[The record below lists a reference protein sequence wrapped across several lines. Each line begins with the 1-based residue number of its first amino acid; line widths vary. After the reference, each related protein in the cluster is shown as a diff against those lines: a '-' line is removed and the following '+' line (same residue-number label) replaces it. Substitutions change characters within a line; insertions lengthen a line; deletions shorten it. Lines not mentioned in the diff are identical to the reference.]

1 MKDKRRHW
9 RRWVYLWSMI
19 GGVQFILLTSVAML
33 FYPGGTFRV
42 PTTEGY
48 LFFENFFSDLG
59 RTQAHSG
66 EPNWVSFGLF
76 FVALSVAGVSFVL
89 FFIALPGLFTGMK
102 AAWCLSVAGSVI
114 GVCSGLAFVGIAFA
128 PMDLYRRAHGNFVS
142 LAFCSLLPVV
152 VLYAA
157 AIFLHCGY
165 PNRFAFVFLGFAV
178 ILLAYLWLLFFGPRD
193 LRLSVT
199 SQKAIVYAQV
209 VCMFVQGFGAW
220 RRQQDRDIAAFGDM
234 GKPW

>member
-1 MKDKRRHW
+1 M
-9 RRWVYLWSMI
+9 V

-33 FYPGGTFRV
+33 FYPGGTFRD
-42 PTTEGY
+42 PGTKGY

-76 FVALSVAGVSFVL
+76 FVALSVAGVSFIL
-89 FFIALPGLFTGMK
+89 FFVALPRLFAGMR
-102 AAWCLSVAGSVI
+102 AAWCLSVAGSVT
-114 GVCSGLAFVGIAFA
+114 GVCSGLAFLGIAFT
-128 PMDLYRRAHGNFVS
+128 PMNLYRGAHGNFVS
-142 LAFCSLLPVV
+142 MAFCSLLPVV

-157 AIFLHCGY
+157 AIFLRRGY

-178 ILLAYLWLLFFGPRD
+178 ILLAYLWLLFFGPGD

-199 SQKAIVYAQV
+199 WQKAIVYAQV
-209 VCMFVQGFGAW
+209 VCMFIQGFGAW
-220 RRQQDRDIAAFGDM
+220 RLQQDRDVARAIAFEIA
-234 GKPW
+234 P